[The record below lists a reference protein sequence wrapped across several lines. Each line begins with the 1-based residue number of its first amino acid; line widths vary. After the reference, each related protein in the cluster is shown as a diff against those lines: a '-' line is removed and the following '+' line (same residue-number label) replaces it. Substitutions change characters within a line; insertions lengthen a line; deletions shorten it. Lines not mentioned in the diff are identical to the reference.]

1 MGDMERPPKPFN
13 INWLNIVFLT
23 ATPILALIGAIWHG
37 LIWGIGWIEV
47 GIFLFWYFACGL
59 SITVGYHRLFSHRS
73 HEAKAPLRL
82 FYALFG
88 AGAFENSI
96 LEWCSDHRIHHRLVD
111 QEEDPYSAAK
121 GFWWSHVGWIIFD
134 DTSEPPD
141 FSNVKDLNASRIV
154 RFQHRFIFV
163 LGFLVGW
170 VAPGLLGYALG
181 GVGAGIG
188 GFVWGG
194 LVRTVWV
201 HHGTFLINSAAHI
214 WGTQPYA
221 TSDSSRDNPFLAFFT
236 FGEGYHNF
244 HHTFQADYRN
254 GHRWFHFDPSKWWI
268 WSFSLVKLTSGLKR
282 TPKWSIE
289 VARMDTELAREVDA
303 AVGVEPTLLEQMQ
316 QRAAECRE
324 SVRALQR
331 EIDAKRKELRA
342 TNQARAAELKA
353 AIEQTKSD
361 LALVRADFRRLID
374 EMSAANR
381 AAVA

>member
-1 MGDMERPPKPFN
+1 M
-13 INWLNIVFLT
+13 
-23 ATPILALIGAIWHG
+23 
-37 LIWGIGWIEV
+37 
-47 GIFLFWYFACGL
+47 
-59 SITVGYHRLFSHRS
+59 
-73 HEAKAPLRL
+73 
-82 FYALFG
+82 
-88 AGAFENSI
+88 
-96 LEWCSDHRIHHRLVD
+96 
-111 QEEDPYSAAK
+111 
-121 GFWWSHVGWIIFD
+121 
-134 DTSEPPD
+134 
-141 FSNVKDLNASRIV
+141 KDLNASRIV

-268 WSFSLVKLTSGLKR
+268 WSFSKVKLTSGLKR
-282 TPKWSIE
+282 TPEWSIE

-353 AIEQTKSD
+353 AIEQAKSD

-374 EMSAANR
+374 EMSAATR